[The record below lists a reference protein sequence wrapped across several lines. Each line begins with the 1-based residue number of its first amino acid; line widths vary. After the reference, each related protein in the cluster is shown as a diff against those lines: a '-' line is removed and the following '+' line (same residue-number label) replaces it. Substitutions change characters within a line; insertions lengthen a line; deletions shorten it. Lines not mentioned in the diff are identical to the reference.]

1 MLRAISAIAALES
14 RIIGRELDG
23 KLWEYLDD
31 MRLWARLER
40 REGLHRHKLNGAR
53 RLAHAG
59 RALDEI
65 YAD

>member
-1 MLRAISAIAALES
+1 MLRALSAIAALES
-14 RIIGRELDG
+14 RIIGIDLDS

-31 MRLWARLER
+31 MGLLARLER
-40 REGLHRHKLNGAR
+40 REGLHCHQLNGAR